1 MSAELFPGI
10 NLMMTGK
17 STHLAEALADALPLR
32 DLASSLRR
40 DKPKGITTNTSRK
53 KCEPLDKRRLYLAAF
68 AAQFKNDT
76 LPFKTRHV
84 VFSEYFDVHFVQ
96 HTGFVGFSFF
106 FDPLGAFDS

>member
-10 NLMMTGK
+10 NLMMMGK

-40 DKPKGITTNTSRK
+40 DKPKGITTNTPRK
-53 KCEPLDKRRLYLAAF
+53 NFSLGAKGASVLVAF
-68 AAQFKNDT
+68 AAQLKNDT

-106 FDPLGAFDS
+106 FDPLGAFDG